1 MCCLTN
7 LRQPLVELSCLCVAP
22 APFLFQG
29 WQSVDRMFWLW
40 MFIIA
45 VLAPT
50 ALSLMTRA
58 YQLAQTRYA
67 EMFE

>member
-1 MCCLTN
+1 
-7 LRQPLVELSCLCVAP
+7 VEQ

>member
-1 MCCLTN
+1 MLFDKFSPAT
-7 LRQPLVELSCLCVAP
+7 RRAIPTCVAP